1 MILEIIVKQQVYQY
15 LLDYVLLVTTVYKD
29 QVLQHQLMELEVIY
43 VLMDL
48 IAFQVQLHLLLV
60 NLDFI
65 LTQEEV
71 MPQQIVLRVILVN
84 NVITED

>member
-60 NLDFI
+60 NLDSI